1 MTSEIINVGKYK
13 FNIIDNSLKTSE
25 GKIYSRNFKI
35 GGNYSDCVNVSV
47 SYDNYDNPISA
58 KIVTL
63 IHDEECSL
71 SAGLDKGEGTIL
83 MIKTLLRY
91 IKVKIPE
98 INEFIFED
106 KSNIE
111 CGTDDEKYKKRHRKR
126 GTYAVPLAL
135 YYFSIAFNS
144 VTWYE
149 KHFKVYQKDIL
160 VHKEYR
166 SCVKELLKEEK
177 MKPLFDDFLRIAQP
191 PMNILDELKEIYNRT
206 TTYGDFFNSIPKE
219 NRCRLVREW
228 ISTFMEYYLNGV
240 FKNTGWVID
249 VRKMD
254 EKYGQGGGR
263 TRKKGGIRARK
274 KDKYYCPV
282 GRIRLSI
289 EHRDIGAYNYEDI

>member
-13 FNIIDNSLKTSE
+13 FNIIDNSLKTTE

-47 SYDNYDNPISA
+47 SYDKYHNPISA

-71 SAGLDKGEGTIL
+71 STPLDNGEGTIL

-91 IKVKIPE
+91 IKTKIPE
-98 INEFIFED
+98 INEFLFED

-111 CGTDDEKYKKRHRKR
+111 CGTEEEKYQKRRRKR
-126 GTYAVPLAL
+126 GTYAVPLVL
-135 YYFSIAFNS
+135 YYFSIAFNC

-149 KHFKVYQKDIL
+149 KHFNAYQQDIS
-160 VHKEYR
+160 VHKAYR

-191 PMNILDELKEIYNRT
+191 PMKNLDELKEIYDRT
-206 TTYGDFFNSIPKE
+206 ATYGDFFNSIPKE

-228 ISTFMEYYLNGV
+228 ISTFMEYYLKDV

-249 VRKMD
+249 VRKID
-254 EKYGQGGGR
+254 EKHEQCGGG
-263 TRKKGGIRARK
+263 TRKKGGNRATK
-274 KDKYYCPV
+274 KNKYYCPI

-289 EHRDIGAYNYEDI
+289 EHRDTGAHNYEDI